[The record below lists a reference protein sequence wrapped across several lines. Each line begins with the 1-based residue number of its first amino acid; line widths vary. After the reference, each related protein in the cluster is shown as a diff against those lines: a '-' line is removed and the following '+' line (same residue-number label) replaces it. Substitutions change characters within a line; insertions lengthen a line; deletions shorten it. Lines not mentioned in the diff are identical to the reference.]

1 MSLTDNHNTNL
12 HDFENPQ
19 IFISK
24 LHALREQL
32 PHILDDFIKY
42 YVFYNKNPDYPEYSQ
57 MIENIKGNLN
67 TINSNLFILSN
78 AVDVNTG
85 KISQKL
91 SGLNELIQ
99 KEKKVNRELKRKLG
113 IIEQQIDSTDE
124 MIYDYSQ
131 IYDEGYLRNWA
142 LFLSILVSG
151 LAISVVFKKNS

>member
-1 MSLTDNHNTNL
+1 MSLINAQNTNL
-12 HDFENPQ
+12 NDFENPKM
-19 IFISK
+19 FISK
-24 LHALREQL
+24 LHALRQQL

-57 MIENIKGNLN
+57 MFDNIKGNLN

-91 SGLNELIQ
+91 SGLDELIQ
-99 KEKKVNRELKRKLG
+99 KEKKVNRVLKRKLG
-113 IIEQQIDSTDE
+113 ILEQQIDSTDE
-124 MIYDYSQ
+124 LIYDYSQ
-131 IYDEGYLRNWA
+131 MYDEGYLRNWA

>member
-1 MSLTDNHNTNL
+1 MSLINAQNTNL
-12 HDFENPQ
+12 NDFENPQ
-19 IFISK
+19 MFISK

-57 MIENIKGNLN
+57 MFDNIKGNLN

-78 AVDVNTG
+78 AVDVTTG

-91 SGLNELIQ
+91 SGLDELIQ
-99 KEKKVNRELKRKLG
+99 KEKKVNRALKRKLG
-113 IIEQQIDSTDE
+113 ILEQQIDSTYE
-124 MIYDYSQ
+124 LIYDYNQ
-131 IYDEGYLRNWA
+131 MYDEGYLRNWA

-151 LAISVVFKKNS
+151 LAISVVFKNS

>member
-1 MSLTDNHNTNL
+1 MSLINAQNTNL
-12 HDFENPQ
+12 NDFENPQ
-19 IFISK
+19 MFISK

-57 MIENIKGNLN
+57 MFDNIKGNLN

-78 AVDVNTG
+78 AVDVTTG

-91 SGLNELIQ
+91 SGLDELIQ
-99 KEKKVNRELKRKLG
+99 KEKKVNRALKRKLG
-113 IIEQQIDSTDE
+113 ILEQQIDSTDE
-124 MIYDYSQ
+124 LIYDYNQ
-131 IYDEGYLRNWA
+131 MYDEGYLRNWA